1 VFIRSKLRKVG
12 SNGVAV
18 KQSEKGEYSLR
29 SLKYSSD
36 RDVTQAAASRIF
48 VVDLGGLEDG

>member
-1 VFIRSKLRKVG
+1 MFIRSKLRKVG